1 MLSLLSIK
9 FMTSSYFSLRD
20 FAVANCDDKSSM
32 VFFKLSISLLNE
44 SLDAIYLWKI
54 FFKINAIFSYLSNN
68 TFKFLFKLS
77 SLLFLL
83 VSISSNSIIWACKAA
98 ACFFRSSELFI
109 SFGKPKSSPKNFRSI
124 LNWVLNLKLFDKL
137 VLFILFLSY
146 NGTGGS

>member
-1 MLSLLSIK
+1 MVLFK
-9 FMTSSYFSLRD
+9 FSTF
-20 FAVANCDDKSSM
+20 
-32 VFFKLSISLLNE
+32 LLNE

-68 TFKFLFKLS
+68 IFKFLFKLS

-98 ACFFRSSELFI
+98 ACFCSSSELFI
-109 SFGKPKSSPKNFRSI
+109 SFGKPKSSPKNFKSI
-124 LNWVLNLKLFDKL
+124 LNRVLNLKLFDKF

-146 NGTGGS
+146 NGTGGSWSKLKIIPETSLFSSSSSFCSPLLLL